1 MLYSLPWLFPVF
13 VFYFRRNTGVP
24 WHTSGQAL
32 ALSVAQV
39 QSLVQEL
46 RSHKLCGAARSKQQQ
61 HVQVCTVLSVRGRER
76 VRQYSVIVSP
86 VCAADF
92 SVYVSWKRSVKFS
105 KQVQCNSCTF
115 REVFS
120 SKRHFKML
128 QAFPV
133 LEMGLKT
140 MLQKIPLAAT
150 PDE

>member
-1 MLYSLPWLFPVF
+1 M
-13 VFYFRRNTGVP
+13 R
-24 WHTSGQAL
+24 
-32 ALSVAQV
+32 
-39 QSLVQEL
+39 
-46 RSHKLCGAARSKQQQ
+46 Q
-61 HVQVCTVLSVRGRER
+61 H
-76 VRQYSVIVSP
+76 SVIVSP
-86 VCAADF
+86 VCAADC

-115 REVFS
+115 CEVFS